1 MKSLAIQR
9 QRGFTLPEFMI
20 GVSASLAVMS
30 MALMAY
36 SAAQQQIER
45 LEQTTQAQWQEQV
58 ALRHLLANVRL
69 AGGVAL
75 PSASQQMSAGEST
88 FGNRSTAIEVQT
100 DISQDTLGLGYAS
113 NFWTTDCLGSAQGK
127 NDFIMNHFKISAKKE
142 LTCKDTAARTSS
154 GYQALADDVL
164 EMRIKLAISSA
175 DGQGLRWI
183 GASAYDANRSPHVQA
198 LQVCL
203 RLKTPDH
210 WPLPLQTQQDCLG
223 KPLPANAP
231 AQRIVQQVMVLAHR
245 Q

>member
-1 MKSLAIQR
+1 MKSLALQH

-20 GVSASLAVMS
+20 GMSASLAVIS
-30 MALMAY
+30 MAFMAY

-45 LEQTTQAQWQEQV
+45 LEQTTQAQLQEQV

-75 PSASQQMSAGEST
+75 PSSSRQI
-88 FGNRSTAIEVQT
+88 TAIEVQT

-164 EMRIKLAISSA
+164 EMRIKLATPSA
-175 DGQGLRWI
+175 DGLGLRWV
-183 GASAYDANRSPHVQA
+183 GASDYESKRSQLVHA

-210 WPLPLQTQQDCLG
+210 WPRPLQTQQDCLG
-223 KPLPANAP
+223 KPLPAHAP
-231 AQRIVQQVMVLAHR
+231 AQRIVQQVMVLTHR